1 MKLSISAGVKNY
13 VGASAKAQRSVDV
26 ALKAQTEAV
35 ARASVSCL
43 AELREQLLVAGD
55 IKVEDE
61 PELEDVELDEEDSP
75 EMDMDDEDECVES
88 EGEDEYGN
96 PSADDM
102 GVFRNDTFEIRV
114 MSDGNRCRCD
124 VPQSGW
130 EGVVGVT
137 LYGKTAVEMV
147 SVRMQVYLQIAIWL
161 EDNHQEFLRKGP
173 FSQKSA
179 LCTQSALLGDN
190 GPLERV
196 LGKNKDGG
204 ASALS
209 RYLKNVDLVWPDG
222 ALPLRKCFIE

>member
-1 MKLSISAGVKNY
+1 MELSISAGVKNY

-26 ALKAQTEAV
+26 ALKTQTEAV
-35 ARASVSCL
+35 ARVSVSCL

-137 LYGKTAVEMV
+137 LYGKTAVDTV

-173 FSQKSA
+173 FSLKSA
-179 LCTQSALLGDN
+179 LCTQKELLSE
-190 GPLERV
+190 PLKRV

>member
-1 MKLSISAGVKNY
+1 MELPISAGVKNY

-26 ALKAQTEAV
+26 ALKTQTEAV

-75 EMDMDDEDECVES
+75 EMEMDDEDEYVES

-96 PSADDM
+96 PLADDM

-137 LYGKTAVEMV
+137 LYGKTAVETV
-147 SVRMQVYLQIAIWL
+147 SVRMQVYLEIANWL
-161 EDNHQEFLRKGP
+161 EDNHQECLQKGP
-173 FSQKSA
+173 FCLKRA
-179 LCTQSALLGDN
+179 LCTQKELLSEQ
-190 GPLERV
+190 LKRV

-209 RYLKNVDLVWPDG
+209 RYLKNVDLVWPEV
-222 ALPLRKCFIE
+222 ALPLRKCFK

>member
-1 MKLSISAGVKNY
+1 MKVSTRVGVTRRIEAG
-13 VGASAKAQRSVDV
+13 AQVQHSVDV
-26 ALKAQTEAV
+26 ALKTQTEAV

-75 EMDMDDEDECVES
+75 EMEMDDEDEYVES
-88 EGEDEYGN
+88 EGEGEYGN

-102 GVFRNDTFEIRV
+102 GVFRRDTFELRV
-114 MSDGNRCRCD
+114 LRDGNKCRCD

-130 EGVVGVT
+130 EGVAGVT
-137 LYGKTAVEMV
+137 PYGKNVVKTV
-147 SVRMQVYLQIAIWL
+147 SVRMQVYLEIAIWL
-161 EDNHQEFLRKGP
+161 ENKHNEFLRKGP
-173 FSQKSA
+173 FCLKSA
-179 LCTQSALLGDN
+179 LCTQKELLLS
-190 GPLERV
+190 GPIKRV

-209 RYLKNVDLVWPDG
+209 RYLKNVDLVWPEG
-222 ALPLRKCFIE
+222 ALPLRKCF

>member
-1 MKLSISAGVKNY
+1 MKLSISVGVKND
-13 VGASAKAQRSVDV
+13 VEVSAKAQSSVDV

-61 PELEDVELDEEDSP
+61 PELEDVELDEEDCP

-102 GVFRNDTFEIRV
+102 GVFRGDTFEIRV
-114 MSDGNRCRCD
+114 LRDGDRYWCD

-130 EGVVGVT
+130 EGVAGVT
-137 LYGKTAVEMV
+137 PYGKNVVKTV
-147 SVRMQVYLQIAIWL
+147 SVRMQVYLEIANWL
-161 EDNHQEFLRKGP
+161 EDNHQEFLQKGP
-173 FSQKSA
+173 FCLKSA
-179 LCTQSALLGDN
+179 LCTQKELLSEQ
-190 GPLERV
+190 LKRV

-209 RYLKNVDLVWPDG
+209 RYLKNVDLVWPEV
-222 ALPLRKCFIE
+222 ALPLRKCFK